1 MYGKGRNRGN
11 RLQQKRLGSSSF
23 GLCICPQCNYTHA
36 HKRGEPCSSLICPNC
51 KVHLVRQTSS
61 ENKKIQP
68 PASKAGKSSGFPVID
83 EDLCTACGACIEKC
97 PCEAISLV
105 NDKANINT
113 NKCKMC
119 RACVKVCPVEAIT

>member
-1 MYGKGRNRGN
+1 MYGKGRNRRN
-11 RLQQKRLGSSSF
+11 RLQQKGLGSSAF

-51 KVHLVRQTSS
+51 KVHLVRQSQP
-61 ENKKIQP
+61 ENSNKQNP
-68 PASKAGKSSGFPVID
+68 QDKANESPDFPVIN
-83 EDLCTACGACIEKC
+83 ENLCTACGACIEMC
-97 PCEAISLV
+97 PREAISLV
-105 NDKANINT
+105 NDKANINI